1 MALKQFTFDL
11 YTAIQAIKK
20 DNYLMD
26 IVMLPEYYEAIYKR
40 AKLYMKRNSLYN
52 NDYEHGDVIMFLGG
66 STISKGSK
74 YTMMQ
79 FALMVAFSEYYY
91 VTDDKIKEYLQ
102 QWQQTK
108 QH

>member
-1 MALKQFTFDL
+1 MTLKQFTFDI
-11 YTAIQAIKK
+11 YTAIQAIKEEH
-20 DNYLMD
+20 YLMD
-26 IVMLPEYYEAIYKR
+26 IVMLPDYYKHIYNR

-79 FALMVAFSEYYY
+79 FALMVALSEYYY
-91 VTDDKIKEYLQ
+91 VTNDKIKKYINL
-102 QWQQTK
+102 
-108 QH
+108 